1 MIRKVSGLIQGK
13 YTYDSA
19 GVKLYKVF
27 GGTSTYHLTD
37 PFLLLDFFGSS
48 NVEDYINGFPWHP
61 HRGIETVTYLL
72 QGKVEHEDSEGNKGV
87 IYPGEAQWM
96 TAGSGI
102 FGIKQKVILSSAIP
116 VPGALTI
123 LTQPRR

>member
-13 YTYDSA
+13 YTYDGA
-19 GVKLYKVF
+19 GVKLYRVF

-61 HRGIETVTYLL
+61 HRAESFFTLIEIFLSVYNKFLL
-72 QGKVEHEDSEGNKGV
+72 INNDLSHRCGLCPKGW
-87 IYPGEAQWM
+87 E
-96 TAGSGI
+96 
-102 FGIKQKVILSSAIP
+102 
-116 VPGALTI
+116 
-123 LTQPRR
+123 